1 MNHFDIEK
9 YVERMQSYS
18 VPNKMY
24 QFGKSDDTA
33 ILNERLRE
41 TELTIS
47 FYYIYTIPGCNRSDI
62 PESWNY
68 VYSLPETEIEEISN
82 LFKGMDAIDTIK
94 VKGLETSSEF
104 CERTG
109 QKYSGELNKKLENEL
124 GGECIDFVVSMDIDG
139 EAYYLFLQTI
149 TYDSDKSYI
158 LNTGGSL
165 ANLFGVPRG
174 GLILESELSMD

>member
-1 MNHFDIEK
+1 MF
-9 YVERMQSYS
+9 
-18 VPNKMY
+18 
-24 QFGKSDDTA
+24 
-33 ILNERLRE
+33 
-41 TELTIS
+41 
-47 FYYIYTIPGCNRSDI
+47 TIPGCNRSDI

-68 VYSLPETEIEEISN
+68 GYFLPETEIEEISN
-82 LFKGMDAIDTIK
+82 LFKGMDAIDTITLK
-94 VKGLETSSEF
+94 SVEASTEF
-104 CERTG
+104 CEKTG
-109 QKYSGELNKKLENEL
+109 QEYPSKYNKKIENEL
-124 GGECIDFVVSMDIDG
+124 GGECNDFVVSMDIDG